1 MKIAIRGEAE
11 LLKLSSTYSEV
22 PVGAPL
28 TIVGSHGYLEFS
40 VNQGSAKKLY
50 KAKFGDPIR
59 IQSQSH
65 G

>member
-1 MKIAIRGEAE
+1 M
-11 LLKLSSTYSEV
+11 
-22 PVGAPL
+22 
-28 TIVGSHGYLEFS
+28 VGSHGYLEFS
-40 VNQGSAKKLY
+40 LNQGSAKKLY